1 MKTGALWIAA
11 LAVVAYCFQG
21 RVFAG
26 PRSASDTSGGIS
38 GIVTDMATG
47 QPVAGATIYLNAKTN
62 SDFPFQKMKMSG
74 ADGSYSFTGLAPI
87 TEAGLGYLIHSK
99 TPRYLY
105 AGSDLVHVQPGEIK
119 RLDIRLRKSLTV
131 VVEVREKGGTMAPLS
146 AAKVAIITA
155 GDRYPSNNGIADLQ
169 GRVIFKESTPGVVQ
183 WTVALDGFRTRVIK
197 DTLTGIEWDDTLRVE
212 MEKEGGA
219 GPKTLKG
226 TFKTVS
232 GIGMEGTKIY
242 FTCHA
247 LEGLA
252 AFWQITEKDGVFL
265 FPGIPVECATG
276 VLWYRSSTDSSTVSL
291 GGSVTVK
298 DIVIQDDR
306 TLGIRRNPETHGL
319 IPSGSGWPS
328 VQGLINIL
336 GRRFNR

>member
-1 MKTGALWIAA
+1 
-11 LAVVAYCFQG
+11 
-21 RVFAG
+21 
-26 PRSASDTSGGIS
+26 
-38 GIVTDMATG
+38 
-47 QPVAGATIYLNAKTN
+47 
-62 SDFPFQKMKMSG
+62 MKMSG

-105 AGSDLVHVQPGEIK
+105 SGSDLVQVQPGEIK

-131 VVEVREKGGTMAPLS
+131 VVEVREKGGTMGPLS
-146 AAKVAIITA
+146 AARVAIIPA
-155 GDRYPSNNGIADLQ
+155 ERQYPSNNGIADPQ
-169 GRVIFKESTPGVVQ
+169 GRVIFKESAPGAIQ

-219 GPKTLKG
+219 GSKTLKG
-226 TFKTVS
+226 TVKTVS
-232 GIGMEGTKIY
+232 GIGVEGAKIY
-242 FTCHA
+242 FTCPA

-276 VLWYRSSTDSSTVSL
+276 VLWNQSSIDSSTVSL

-298 DIVIQDDR
+298 DIVIQNEG
-306 TLGIRRNPETHGL
+306 TLGIRRSPETRVL
-319 IPSGSGWPS
+319 TPSGSGWPS
-328 VQGLINIL
+328 VRGLIDIL
-336 GRRFNR
+336 GRRFHR